1 MVSSD
6 FGQLAVSRHLTSGV
20 DWAMAGAAS
29 AETAMPAAP
38 TLRSSRRFMDMF
50 PPYSKARAEIS
61 PPWRSGLRR
70 HSHVLRLDMTLD
82 AACASGKPRHTRSPA
97 VPEECPERTDW
108 CTAKGWAHHQP
119 PLMCSAFLNPI
130 AAVPEPQAREDLIN
144 RGASNLS
151 MRQ

>member
-1 MVSSD
+1 
-6 FGQLAVSRHLTSGV
+6 
-20 DWAMAGAAS
+20 
-29 AETAMPAAP
+29 
-38 TLRSSRRFMDMF
+38 
-50 PPYSKARAEIS
+50 
-61 PPWRSGLRR
+61 
-70 HSHVLRLDMTLD
+70 
-82 AACASGKPRHTRSPA
+82 SPA

-151 MRQ
+151 MRQFHSAAEIRTLLEVERTSGEAAGCTGPTRLTQCGHSPDRIPQCIDLRAIGCVDGAGTTSKSASSPHESAP